1 MSPMPAKQLQQS
13 DPQQEALE
21 WFSLLRQPGCDETQ
35 RQAFAAWCQVPENA
49 HAYAELETF
58 WQQLQPPPARPRPR
72 HVTVRRSH
80 LGKWLA
86 LVFLVGMA
94 AAAYLYWPLLQRLA
108 SELHTD
114 VGERRST
121 RLADGTTLNLDS
133 ASAMNIDLRGRTRQL
148 HLVQGQVYLEVV
160 LDGRAMEVDV
170 GNARIQV
177 FGTRLQVA
185 RHAGHD
191 ELVVLSGKAMVTQG
205 GEQRMVSAGERVTFN
220 DTRID
225 PVQKADL
232 KTADSWRNGRLKA
245 TDMPLGQVLER
256 LAGYQGQRVWM
267 MDEQMAHRRVSG
279 DFNLDRAGES
289 LQSLAAAQHLQLQ
302 GVLGHWLV
310 VH

>member
-1 MSPMPAKQLQQS
+1 MSPMPAKQLQQP

-35 RQAFAAWCQVPENA
+35 RQAFAAWCQAPENA
-49 HAYAELETF
+49 QAYAELETF

-86 LVFLVGMA
+86 LGFLVGLG

-232 KTADSWRNGRLKA
+232 KTSDSWRNGRLKA

-256 LAGYQGQRVWM
+256 LASYQGQRVWM
-267 MDEQMAHRRVSG
+267 VDEQMAHRRVSG
-279 DFNLDRAGES
+279 DFNLDHPRES

>member
-1 MSPMPAKQLQQS
+1 MSPMPAKQLQP

-49 HAYAELETF
+49 QAYAELETF

-72 HVTVRRSH
+72 HVRVRRSH

-86 LVFLVGMA
+86 LVFLVGLG

-232 KTADSWRNGRLKA
+232 KTSDSWRNGRLKA

-256 LAGYQGQRVWM
+256 LASYQGQRVWM
-267 MDEQMAHRRVSG
+267 VDEQMAHRRVSG
-279 DFNLDRAGES
+279 DFNLDHPRES